1 VTLVLDASAA
11 FGFLVSNRWDA
22 AIRNAHELVAPDLI
36 VAEVLNARWKVAR
49 SGGVAPDV
57 DPTLEFLTR
66 LRITPSL
73 PYAPAA
79 VRLAERLGHPIY
91 DCLYVALAQA
101 EHAKLLTAD
110 IHLVRKLHEHKLTA
124 LLAS

>member
-11 FGFLVSNRWDA
+11 YGFLVSKRWDEA
-22 AIRNAHELVAPDLI
+22 VRNAHELVAPDLI

-49 SGGVAPDV
+49 SEGVAPDV

-66 LRITPSL
+66 LRIMPSL
-73 PYAPAA
+73 PYAPDAL
-79 VRLAERLGHPIY
+79 RLAERLEHPIY

-110 IHLVRKLHEHKLTA
+110 AHLVRKLREHQLTA